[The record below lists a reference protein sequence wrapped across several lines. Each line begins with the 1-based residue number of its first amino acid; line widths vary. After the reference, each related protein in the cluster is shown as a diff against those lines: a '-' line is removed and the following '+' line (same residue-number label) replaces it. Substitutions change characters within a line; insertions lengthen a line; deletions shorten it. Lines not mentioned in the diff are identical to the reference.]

1 MSPAEVALGA
11 LLILGVVVVIIAF
24 SSVNTRHHVPDDE
37 ELNYTHEEDV
47 HPDSLDR

>member
-1 MSPAEVALGA
+1 MGA

-24 SSVNTRHHVPDDE
+24 SEVNTRHHEADEE
-37 ELNYTHEEDV
+37 ELNYSHEDDV